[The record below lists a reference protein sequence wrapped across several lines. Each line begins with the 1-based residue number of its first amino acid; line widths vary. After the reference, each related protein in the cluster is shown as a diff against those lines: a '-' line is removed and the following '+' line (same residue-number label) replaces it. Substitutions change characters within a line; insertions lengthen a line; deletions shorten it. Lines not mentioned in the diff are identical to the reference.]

1 MAILNVML
9 FLMYLFKF
17 EVPEECVPRTPRIV
31 MEEVPGMLSDMNDV
45 RPEVVA
51 MKCVYENNVYN
62 DGDNWKATHVDCQMC
77 SCNRFAIFQQISTN
91 FYQCNS
97 IFLSVYLN

>member
-1 MAILNVML
+1 
-9 FLMYLFKF
+9 
-17 EVPEECVPRTPRIV
+17 

-77 SCNRFAIFQQISTN
+77 SCNRFAIMQQI
-91 FYQCNS
+91 
-97 IFLSVYLN
+97 

>member
-1 MAILNVML
+1 
-9 FLMYLFKF
+9 
-17 EVPEECVPRTPRIV
+17 

-45 RPEVVA
+45 RPEVE

-77 SCNRFAIFQQISTN
+77 SCNRFGIFKKTYFQFFNT
-91 FYQCNS
+91 
-97 IFLSVYLN
+97 